1 MEIKTEKIA
10 QFFTIQQR
18 DKRGHIIKTVFFKYV
33 PVVHYNID
41 DSNETKL
48 AAIELVER
56 NWGEGGKRG
65 KKRSKAKAEKTCGNK
80 SFQGN

>member
-1 MEIKTEKIA
+1 MEIKTEKIG

-33 PVVHYNID
+33 PLVHCNID

-56 NWGEGGKRG
+56 I
-65 KKRSKAKAEKTCGNK
+65 
-80 SFQGN
+80 